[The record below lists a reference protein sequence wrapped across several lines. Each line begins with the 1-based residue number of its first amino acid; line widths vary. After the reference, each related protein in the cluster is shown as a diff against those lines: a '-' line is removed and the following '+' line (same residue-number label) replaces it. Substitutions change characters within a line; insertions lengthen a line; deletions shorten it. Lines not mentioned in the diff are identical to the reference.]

1 MTQIQAAQIRELRL
15 RGAGYK
21 SIATMTG
28 LTRDIVRN
36 YCKSHG
42 LDGLCSDLTVNMKE

>member
-1 MTQIQAAQIRELRL
+1 MTQIQATQIRELRL

-21 SIATMTG
+21 SIATATG

-36 YCKSHG
+36 YWMASAPT
-42 LDGLCSDLTVNMKE
+42 LR